1 MITQLRRVSVATVLV
16 ALVAAGLCGCG
27 WRGVNSL
34 PLPGTAG
41 HGPGSFTIQAQL
53 TDVANLKENSR
64 VRVGDVV
71 VGTVSKIERQD
82 WHALVTMRV
91 SGDVELPANATAKLG
106 QTTLLGSMHIELA
119 PPTNAPPNG
128 KLHNGSLIPLAAAAS
143 YPTTEQTLASVALL
157 LNGGGLG
164 QVQDITQALSTAFA
178 GHEED
183 LRSLIGQ
190 LQRFVSYLNDQTG
203 DIITATESLNNL
215 VGQFAAQ
222 KPAVDRALETIPDA
236 LAVLKDQRGRLTE
249 AVDRLG
255 RLGAL
260 TADTVNKTKNSL
272 IAELNQLGPVLES
285 LANAGPSLT
294 RSLSLLATYPWPNE
308 TMQNWIRGD
317 YANLTAIF
325 DLTLSR
331 IDQGIFTGTRWEGN
345 LTELEL
351 QWGRTIGQ
359 LPSPYSAGNPLTA
372 PYRWDQGP

>member
-1 MITQLRRVSVATVLV
+1 VIMLLKRTTAATVMVVL
-16 ALVAAGLCGCG
+16 AAAAMCSCS
-27 WRGVNSL
+27 WHGVNSL
-34 PLPGTAG
+34 RLPGTAG
-41 HGPGSFTIQAQL
+41 HGPGSFTVRAQL
-53 TDVANLKENSR
+53 ADVATLKENSR

-71 VGTVSKIERQD
+71 VGTVTNIQRED
-82 WHALVTMRV
+82 WHALVTMQV
-91 SGDVELPANATAKLG
+91 CGDVNLPANSTAKLG

-119 PPTNAPPNG
+119 APSNAPPVGN
-128 KLHNGSLIPLAAAAS
+128 LHNGSLIPLSAAS
-143 YPTTEQTLASVALL
+143 AYPTTEQTLASVALL
-157 LNGGGLG
+157 LTGGGLG

-178 GHEED
+178 GREKD
-183 LRSLIGQ
+183 MRSLILQ
-190 LQRFVSYLNDQTG
+190 IQRFVGYLNDQTG
-203 DIITATESLNNL
+203 DIIAATESLNNL
-215 VGQFAAQ
+215 VSQFAEQ
-222 KPAVDRALETIPDA
+222 RPVVDKALKTIPDA
-236 LAVLKDQRGRLTE
+236 LAVLKQRRGELTE
-249 AVDRLG
+249 AVDRIG
-255 RLGAL
+255 KLGAL
-260 TADTVNKTKNSL
+260 TNDTVGKTKDSL
-272 IAELNQLGPVLES
+272 VAELNQLGPVLES

-359 LPSPYSAGNPLTA
+359 LPSPYSAGNPLTV